1 MTQNAGFLEK
11 INQEKRESTQINK
24 IRNEKG
30 KVTTDTTETR
40 RIIKGYYKQ
49 LLIYAN
55 KMGNLEERDKFL
67 ERYNLPRLNQEE
79 IENINIP
86 ITSTEIKTVVK
97 NLLTNESPGP
107 DGFTGEFY
115 QILREEL
122 TSIFLKLFQ
131 KFQRRNTP
139 KLIL

>member
-67 ERYNLPRLNQEE
+67 ERYNLLRLNQEE

>member
-1 MTQNAGFLEK
+1 MKQNAGFLEK

-97 NLLTNESPGP
+97 HLLTNESPGP

>member
-1 MTQNAGFLEK
+1 M
-11 INQEKRESTQINK
+11 
-24 IRNEKG
+24 
-30 KVTTDTTETR
+30 D
-40 RIIKGYYKQ
+40 
-49 LLIYAN
+49 
-55 KMGNLEERDKFL
+55 NLEERDKFL
-67 ERYNLPRLNQEE
+67 ERYNLLRLNQEE

-97 NLLTNESPGP
+97 NLPTNESPGP

>member
-1 MTQNAGFLEK
+1 MD
-11 INQEKRESTQINK
+11 S
-24 IRNEKG
+24 
-30 KVTTDTTETR
+30 
-40 RIIKGYYKQ
+40 
-49 LLIYAN
+49 
-55 KMGNLEERDKFL
+55 LEERDKFL
-67 ERYNLPRLNQEE
+67 ERYNLLRLNQEE

-97 NLLTNESPGP
+97 NLPTNERPGP
-107 DGFTGEFY
+107 NGFTGEFY

-131 KFQRRNTP
+131 KFQRRNIP

>member
-1 MTQNAGFLEK
+1 MKQNAGFLEK